1 MYRSG
6 NPALSDATFDKS
18 FYKEANWW
26 DEESNLMS
34 IEGVA
39 EKTGILLL
47 ITATTAIMTAFSM
60 PEASSLILIGA
71 LGGFV
76 VAMIVIFSGSLNPM
90 LICTYAALE
99 GLALGGITWVFEVYL
114 EMPGIGILAALLTFL
129 ILGAMIAIYRAGLIA
144 WDRNTQIAV
153 TSALVAIVL
162 IYVISIIGSV
172 SGWYHVPYIH
182 GAGPYG
188 ILFSLFVV
196 GIGAL
201 CLVADFDF
209 IEKGVESGLRS
220 DGHPRLAVSGDTE
233 TPSEV
238 GHQLEALGH
247 GDGSDRQPCGGG
259 NCARDHRGHQAR
271 PATDYGNQRVPF

>member
-1 MYRSG
+1 
-6 NPALSDATFDKS
+6 
-18 FYKEANWW
+18 
-26 DEESNLMS
+26 
-34 IEGVA
+34 
-39 EKTGILLL
+39 
-47 ITATTAIMTAFSM
+47 
-60 PEASSLILIGA
+60 
-71 LGGFV
+71 
-76 VAMIVIFSGSLNPM
+76 M

-162 IYVISIIGSV
+162 IYLISIIGSA

-209 IEKGVESGLRS
+209 IEKGVERGA
-220 DGHPRLAVSGDTE
+220 PK
-233 TPSEV
+233 
-238 GHQLEALGH
+238 QLEWRAAFGLMVTLVWLYLEILKLLAKLAINL
-247 GDGSDRQPCGGG
+247 R
-259 NCARDHRGHQAR
+259 R
-271 PATDYGNQRVPF
+271 

>member
-6 NPALSDATFDKS
+6 NPALSDATFEKS
-18 FYKEANWW
+18 SYKEANWW

-47 ITATTAIMTAFSM
+47 ITASTAMMTAFSM
-60 PEASSLILIGA
+60 PEAFSLILIGA

-76 VAMIVIFSGSLNPM
+76 VALIVIFSGSMNPI
-90 LICTYAALE
+90 LICSYAALE
-99 GLALGGITWVFEVYL
+99 GLVLGGITWIFEVGL
-114 EMPGIGILAALLTFL
+114 DMPGIGILAALLTFL
-129 ILGAMIAIYRAGLIA
+129 ILGGMIAIYRAGLIA

-153 TSALVAIVL
+153 SSALIAIVF
-162 IYVISIIGSV
+162 IYLISIIGSI
-172 SGWYHVPYIH
+172 SGWYDVPYIH
-182 GAGPYG
+182 SAGPIG

-209 IEKGVESGLRS
+209 IEKGVERGA
-220 DGHPRLAVSGDTE
+220 PK
-233 TPSEV
+233 
-238 GHQLEALGH
+238 QLEWRAAFGLMVTLIWLYLEILKLLAKIA
-247 GDGSDRQPCGGG
+247 SR
-259 NCARDHRGHQAR
+259 R
-271 PATDYGNQRVPF
+271 

>member
-1 MYRSG
+1 
-6 NPALSDATFDKS
+6 
-18 FYKEANWW
+18 
-26 DEESNLMS
+26 MS

-60 PEASSLILIGA
+60 PEASALILIGA

-76 VAMIVIFSGSLNPM
+76 VAMIVIFSGSMNPM
-90 LICTYAALE
+90 LICVYAALE
-99 GLALGGITWVFEVYL
+99 GLVLGGITWLFEVYL

-153 TSALVAIVL
+153 TSAVVAILL
-162 IYVISIIGSV
+162 IYLVSIIGSCF
-172 SGWYHVPYIH
+172 GCHAPYIH
-182 GAGPYG
+182 SAGPIG
-188 ILFSLFVV
+188 IGFSLFVV

-209 IEKGVESGLRS
+209 IEKGVERGA
-220 DGHPRLAVSGDTE
+220 PK
-233 TPSEV
+233 
-238 GHQLEALGH
+238 QLEWRAAFGLMFTLVWLYFEILKLLAKIAIA
-247 GDGSDRQPCGGG
+247 SR
-259 NCARDHRGHQAR
+259 R
-271 PATDYGNQRVPF
+271 

>member
-18 FYKEANWW
+18 SYKEANWW

-47 ITATTAIMTAFSM
+47 ITATTAMMTAFSM
-60 PEASSLILIGA
+60 PEASILILIGLFGGLTVA
-71 LGGFV
+71 L
-76 VAMIVIFSGSLNPM
+76 IVIFSGSLNPM

-162 IYVISIIGSV
+162 IYLISIIGAV
-172 SGWYHVPYIH
+172 FGFHVPYIH
-182 GAGPYG
+182 GTGPWG
-188 ILFSLFVV
+188 IAFSLFVV

-209 IEKGVESGLRS
+209 IEKGVERGAPKQLEWRAAFGLMVT
-220 DGHPRLAVSGDTE
+220 LIWLYLEILKLLAKIAVS
-233 TPSEV
+233 
-238 GHQLEALGH
+238 
-247 GDGSDRQPCGGG
+247 R
-259 NCARDHRGHQAR
+259 R
-271 PATDYGNQRVPF
+271 